1 MTRTVLCFG
10 DSNTHGTPPI
20 VTPGEY
26 RRFDPSIRWTSRL
39 SDARTDWTVI
49 DDGLPGRT
57 AQFEDP
63 IMGSF
68 MDGRPGL
75 RIALQSHGPI
85 DALTIMLGTNDVKT
99 RFAPTPKKVTGGLA
113 ALLDI
118 ALSIEMQTRH
128 DGFRVLLI
136 CPAPVQ
142 EVGPIKGE
150 FFGAAAI
157 SNALPR
163 LYRSLAEAR
172 SISFL
177 NAGDHIQTSDQD
189 GIHLEPTAHE
199 TLANLIADWLNG
211 I

>member
-20 VTPGEY
+20 ATQGEY
-26 RRFDPSIRWTSRL
+26 RRFDPKVRWTSRL
-39 SDARTDWTVI
+39 AANCPDWTII
-49 DDGLPGRT
+49 DEGLPGRT
-57 AQFEDP
+57 TQFEDP

-99 RFAPTPKKVTGGLA
+99 RFAPTPEKVTGGIA

-157 SNALPR
+157 SNALPP

-172 SISFL
+172 GISFL
-177 NAGDHIQTSDQD
+177 DASKHIKTSDQD
-189 GIHLEPTAHE
+189 GIHFDPDAHE
-199 TLANLIADWLNG
+199 TLANLISDWLRE